1 MLIQFTVGNCLSFNG
16 EKTLEMFASRQT
28 NLQEQLYIPE
38 SRYIPK
44 ILKAAIVFGPN
55 ASGKSNLIKVIDYA
69 VSVVLNKP
77 STLKG
82 RYLFFK
88 LSPECYEKPSTFQF
102 EILIEKT
109 IYRLGFAIKNDIIE
123 EEWLYKAISTGEQ
136 LIYCRN
142 YDENGK
148 NKNKIE
154 FGEKYSHYIADEQLN
169 LILSI
174 TPPNNLFLYE
184 SVKRNRDD
192 FKEVYEWFKK
202 VVIIYPKTSFK
213 LSEQNVD
220 DEELLDLYRLM
231 LKKSDT
237 GIEDIEIKQSDSYN
251 FAPKLSSKNN
261 KSENESPGLTLTQKD
276 KTINYNLIIKRKSLD
291 KNKEIEFNLNE
302 ESDGT
307 NRLFHLIPILKLIK
321 KDSIILVDELDRSL
335 HPLLSRFLL
344 HEFFKL
350 GIKHKS
356 QLIATSHDVTLLNV
370 KLLRRDSIWFI
381 KKNYKMA
388 STLYS
393 LVEYESVRNDKVLS
407 KAYLSGLYG
416 AIPMLD
422 KEE

>member
-1 MLIQFTVGNCLSFNG
+1 MLIQFTVGNCLSFNE

-38 SRYIPK
+38 SRYIPR

-77 STLKG
+77 SPLKS
-82 RYLFFK
+82 RDLFFK
-88 LSPECYEKPSTFQF
+88 LCPECYDKPSTFQF

-109 IYRLGFAIKNDIIE
+109 IYRLSFSIKNEDIQ
-123 EEWLYKAISTGEQ
+123 EEWLYKTISTGEQ
-136 LIYCRN
+136 LIYRRS
-142 YDENGK
+142 YDDKRKDK
-148 NKNKIE
+148 NRIE
-154 FGEKYSHYIADEQLN
+154 YGEKYSHYKADEQLN

-184 SVKRNRDD
+184 SVRRNRED
-192 FKEVYEWFKK
+192 FKEVYDWFKK
-202 VVIIYPKTSFK
+202 VVVIYPKSSFK

-220 DEELLDLYRLM
+220 DEVLLSFYRTM

-237 GIEDIEIKQSDSYN
+237 GIEDIEIRKNPIDTTE
-251 FAPKLSSKNN
+251 PKNVLSVMKRIVEVPNT
-261 KSENESPGLTLTQKD
+261 KYK
-276 KTINYNLIIKRKSLD
+276 LIIKRKSLNDD
-291 KNKEIEFNLNE
+291 KEVEFNLHE

-321 KDSIILVDELDRSL
+321 EDSIILVDELDRSL
-335 HPLLSRFLL
+335 HPLLSRFFLR
-344 HEFFKL
+344 EFFKI
-350 GIKHKS
+350 GMKHKS

-407 KAYLSGLYG
+407 KAYMSGLYG
-416 AIPMLD
+416 AIPLVD